1 MALIDEITLHIKAG
15 NGGNGIVAWRHE
27 KGRDKAGPGGGNGGA
42 GGSVYVRAV
51 RNVGLLA
58 RYRSQKDFAAGR
70 GHDGMNWSK
79 QGHSGDDLTIDLPLG
94 CIIRNMTT
102 DQTLELL
109 EDGKPVL
116 LLKGGNGGLG
126 NEYFKGSTNRAPK
139 QSTPGKVG
147 EEADFFIELQLV
159 ADVGL
164 IGLPN
169 AGKSSLLNAIT
180 NADAKVGDYQFTTLE
195 PNLGDFHGFIL
206 ADIPGLIEGASEG
219 KGLGVKFLRHIER
232 TKILFHCI
240 SAEHFD
246 DLASVYEVIRNELS
260 SYDDS
265 LAKKT
270 EIVVLTKIDTVSPDQ
285 LKKARAAVKKL
296 KLENPS
302 LEVSVVDDESLKKFK
317 TSIAKILQKK

>member
-15 NGGNGIVAWRHE
+15 NGGNGVVAWRHE
-27 KGRDKAGPGGGNGGA
+27 KGRDHAGPGGGNGGA
-42 GGSVYVRAV
+42 GGSVYVKAV

-58 RYRSQKDFAAGR
+58 RYRSQKDFSASR
-70 GHDGMNWSK
+70 GFDGMNWSK

-94 CIIRNMTT
+94 CVITNMTT
-102 DQTLELL
+102 GQKVELL
-109 EDGKPVL
+109 EDSKPVL

-126 NEYFKGSTNRAPK
+126 NEYFKGSTNRAPR
-139 QSTPGKVG
+139 QSTPGKIG
-147 EEADFFIELQLV
+147 EEGDFFIELQLV
-159 ADVGL
+159 ADIGL

-219 KGLGVKFLRHIER
+219 KGLGVKFLRHIQR
-232 TKILFHCI
+232 TKMLFHCI

-246 DLASVYEVIRNELS
+246 DLAQVYKVIRNELS
-260 SYDDS
+260 NYDEA
-265 LAKKT
+265 LAKKD
-270 EIVVLTKIDTVSPDQ
+270 EIVVLTKTDLVTDDQ
-285 LKKARAAVKKL
+285 LKKAKAALKKL
-296 KLENPS
+296 KLKNPH
-302 LEVSVVDDESLKKFK
+302 LEVSVTDQNALKDFKISLNKV
-317 TSIAKILQKK
+317 LQG

>member
-15 NGGNGIVAWRHE
+15 DGGGGIVAWRHE
-27 KGRDKAGPGGGNGGA
+27 KGRDHAGPGGGNGGA

-58 RYRSQKDFAAGR
+58 RYRSEKSFSAGR

-79 QGHSGDDLTIDLPLG
+79 QGKGGDDLTIDLPLG
-94 CIIRNMTT
+94 CIVTNLTT
-102 DQTLELL
+102 GQKTELL
-109 EDGKPVL
+109 EDSKPVL

-126 NEYFKGSTNRAPK
+126 NEYFKGSINRSPR
-139 QSTPGKVG
+139 QSTPGKIG
-147 EEADFFIELQLV
+147 EEGDFFIELQLV
-159 ADVGL
+159 ADIGL

-195 PNLGDFHGFIL
+195 PNLGDFYGFIL
-206 ADIPGLIEGASEG
+206 ADIPGLIEGASQG

-246 DLASVYEVIRNELS
+246 DLSTVYKVIRNELS
-260 SYDDS
+260 NYDEA

-270 EIVVLTKIDTVSPDQ
+270 EIVVLTKTDLISPEQ
-285 LKKARAAVKKL
+285 LKKVRANLKKL
-296 KLENPS
+296 KLKNPA
-302 LEVSVVDDESLKKFK
+302 LEVSVVDDASLKIFK
-317 TSIAKILQKK
+317 TNLTYL